1 MPITLSKWQLT
12 VAKAGT
18 RYHSSVAITK
28 TLAPNDI
35 IGINRQ
41 LTPWHQ
47 VSWNAGRKRHIVH
60 QYLRQWHTHTDTHTL
75 THLHWYSLTEEFNK
89 AALAVGLVILLL
101 ESALVQ
107 LLEAESTNKVL
118 RVELLAHG
126 GDAAPRDGLLA
137 ARAQRAA
144 ALVVVRLAVR
154 LPVVI
159 KEAAVDE
166 WCEAL
171 LGKI

>member
-1 MPITLSKWQLT
+1 MH
-12 VAKAGT
+12 
-18 RYHSSVAITK
+18 R
-28 TLAPNDI
+28 
-35 IGINRQ
+35 
-41 LTPWHQ
+41 
-47 VSWNAGRKRHIVH
+47 
-60 QYLRQWHTHTDTHTL
+60 
-75 THLHWYSLTEEFNK
+75 YSLTEEFNK

-166 WCEAL
+166 WREAL
-171 LGKI
+171 LGKSEGKEGGFYDDGLKQRVRLH